1 MKYTSENEKNL
12 TPNERVLLNSL
23 NVRANLILEFEE
35 VLRAKKMPF
44 NKDFMYEMSEDD
56 LRHWI
61 NMLSD
66 ESQANLRKN
75 HMRETKKN
83 N

>member
-1 MKYTSENEKNL
+1 MKKISDFEKNL
-12 TPNERVLLNSL
+12 TPNERALLDKL
-23 NVRANLILEFEE
+23 NIKANLIVEFEE
-35 VLRAKKMPF
+35 VLRAKKLPF

-66 ESQANLRKN
+66 ESQSNLRKN
-75 HMRETKKN
+75 HIRETN
-83 N
+83 EDN

>member
-12 TPNERVLLNSL
+12 TPNERTLLNSL

-35 VLRAKKMPF
+35 VLRAKKLPF
-44 NKDFMYEMSEDD
+44 NKDFMYEMSEND

-66 ESQANLRKN
+66 ESQSNLRKN
-75 HMRETKKN
+75 HIRETNEN

>member
-1 MKYTSENEKNL
+1 MKYTSETEKNL
-12 TPNERVLLNSL
+12 TPNERALLNSL
-23 NVRANLILEFEE
+23 NVRANLIIEFEE
-35 VLRAKKMPF
+35 VLRAKKLPF

-66 ESQANLRKN
+66 ESQSNLRKN
-75 HMRETKKN
+75 HIHETN
-83 N
+83 EDN

>member
-66 ESQANLRKN
+66 ESQDNLRKN
-75 HMRETKKN
+75 HIRETKSKN
-83 N
+83 